1 MILFSL
7 PRSIWSVQTMPQ
19 ARTKHFSS
27 GQLVTQQSTSSV
39 RIAEQ
44 HLSPRTVCRLSSAS
58 RLSSIAASFEP
69 TGSRC
74 SPAPDGLAILP
85 ETGDFSPFQFDFG
98 CSRSTVKL
106 SHISYWSD
114 NGDSESCWLLFGR
127 NASRA
132 VCTQAHTKSQV
143 VYLLPLSV

>member
-1 MILFSL
+1 
-7 PRSIWSVQTMPQ
+7 MPQ

-85 ETGDFSPFQFDFG
+85 ETGDFSPFQFACVTQG
-98 CSRSTVKL
+98 A
-106 SHISYWSD
+106 
-114 NGDSESCWLLFGR
+114 GR
-127 NASRA
+127 GTGMFQ
-132 VCTQAHTKSQV
+132 CTRTGGYSGEMPETG
-143 VYLLPLSV
+143 Y